1 MNTNIKIL
9 LIILIHVIFQLKVST
24 QEIIIKVPEKFNEKV
39 LPLPPFPLEI
49 ISQLNVEN
57 LDNNIDNIE
66 IRSVDI
72 DKINYK
78 YWYEFL
84 NNTVHKK
91 SQIYQSISIDTNF
104 EDITL
109 GHSIDYQNNN
119 FDFTAFSKVGISMN
133 PLNLY
138 IGFKEFRLPFI
149 LIAEFEELYPSITLK
164 DQSYDYY
171 WSFYLS
177 NRENNSIKIK
187 YKGNYRLN
195 YLLEFNYVDKNI
207 YGSGGLGYDFFKIG
221 LSFQKLVLFPYL
233 DIYLKLDPLLMKFE
247 TLSLNN
253 VMDYRISMHYKK
265 NNMDFS
271 LLLGSLI
278 DNEYRLKTGYLSI
291 GENLFWGKREYSI
304 SANDFRIVSS
314 FINGNFTGIIEFN
327 MDFINSY
334 IYLVGIKYRD
344 IFRLDSSLTIKNNTI
359 YEVGIKFRYNLGEK

>member
-149 LIAEFEELYPSITLK
+149 F
-164 DQSYDYY
+164 
-171 WSFYLS
+171 
-177 NRENNSIKIK
+177 
-187 YKGNYRLN
+187 
-195 YLLEFNYVDKNI
+195 V
-207 YGSGGLGYDFFKIG
+207 
-221 LSFQKLVLFPYL
+221 
-233 DIYLKLDPLLMKFE
+233 
-247 TLSLNN
+247 
-253 VMDYRISMHYKK
+253 
-265 NNMDFS
+265 
-271 LLLGSLI
+271 
-278 DNEYRLKTGYLSI
+278 
-291 GENLFWGKREYSI
+291 
-304 SANDFRIVSS
+304 
-314 FINGNFTGIIEFN
+314 
-327 MDFINSY
+327 
-334 IYLVGIKYRD
+334 
-344 IFRLDSSLTIKNNTI
+344 
-359 YEVGIKFRYNLGEK
+359 